1 MSTTVVAVQEDEM
14 PIPFGIMAETGE
26 HLPGITES
34 DLERI
39 DSDAGPVQQRGQEGA
54 QDFLAIS
61 DVDPN
66 DLSQVG
72 WSVLFS
78 KDTPQAVKDALKPL
92 LEHRER
98 QAGRLFKVFDG
109 LSGYQP
115 GDDAR
120 KWVERHGAALA
131 VVDPEQG
138 VPLYVTIV
146 GSPEEIPFE
155 FQYLLDSYWCVGR
168 LNFETV
174 DEYRSYAE
182 QVVAYETGATVPHR
196 KRAGIWTVRNE
207 GDRATGL
214 LHKQV
219 ALPLVNGAATMKP
232 VGQKQGFAIQSMLGD
247 DATKAGLT
255 KLLRG
260 DVEGGPPALLF
271 TGSHGV
277 AFKTSDPQRLQ
288 KQGALLCQ
296 DWPGF
301 GPATADQMFA
311 AEDLPSDAKVHGMIH
326 FLFACYGGGCPKFDD
341 FGTEPGVPPRQL
353 GEAAIVARLPQR
365 MLASGALACVAH
377 VDRAW
382 AYSFQNSRS
391 AAQVQEFRDVM
402 VRVLQGRT
410 IGDSLDTFN
419 LRWAVLSAEL
429 QEQQNLRRAFEGQV
443 TNPMLANRWVA
454 RNDARNYVVIG
465 DPAVRLRVKDMQA

>member
-1 MSTTVVAVQEDEM
+1 MSTTVVAVREDEM
-14 PIPFGIMAETGE
+14 PIPFGIMADTGE
-26 HLPGITES
+26 HLPGITEY
-34 DLERI
+34 DLEHI
-39 DSDAGPVQQRGQEGA
+39 DSDAAPVQHRGEPGA

-78 KDTPQAVKDALKPL
+78 KDTSQEVKDALKPL
-92 LEHRER
+92 LEHREK

-155 FQYLLDSYWCVGR
+155 FQYMLDSYWCVGR

-174 DEYRSYAE
+174 DEYRAYAE
-182 QVVAYETGATVPHR
+182 NVVAYENGNTVPQR
-196 KRAGIWTVRNE
+196 KRAAIWTVRNE

-219 ALPLVNGAATMKP
+219 AMPLVNGSDTMKP
-232 VGQKQGFAIQSMLGD
+232 VGQKQGFTLQPLLD
-247 DATKAGLT
+247 DAATKEGLN
-255 KLLRG
+255 
-260 DVEGGPPALLF
+260 
-271 TGSHGV
+271 
-277 AFKTSDPQRLQ
+277 
-288 KQGALLCQ
+288 
-296 DWPGF
+296 
-301 GPATADQMFA
+301 
-311 AEDLPSDAKVHGMIH
+311 AKVHGMIH

-365 MLASGALACVAH
+365 MLANGALACVAH

-391 AAQVQEFRDVM
+391 APQVQEFRDVM
-402 VRVLQGRT
+402 VRLLQGRT
-410 IGDSLDTFN
+410 IGDSLDMFN

-429 QEQQNLRRAFEGQV
+429 QEQQNLRRAFEEQV
-443 TNPMLANRWVA
+443 TNPMIANRWVA

>member
-1 MSTTVVAVQEDEM
+1 MGTTVVAVHEDEM
-14 PIPFGIMAETGE
+14 PIPFGIMADTGE
-26 HLPGITES
+26 RLPGITEN
-34 DLERI
+34 DLKHI
-39 DSDAGPVQQRGQEGA
+39 DSDAGAVQHRGEPGA

-72 WSVLFS
+72 WAVLFS
-78 KDTPQAVKDALKPL
+78 KDTSQEVKDALKPL
-92 LEHRER
+92 LEHRQK

-109 LSGYQP
+109 VSGYQP

-168 LNFETV
+168 LHFETA

-182 QVVAYETGATVPHR
+182 HVVAYESESKVPHR
-196 KRAGIWTVRNE
+196 KRAAIWTVRND

-219 ALPLVNGAATMKP
+219 AVPLVNGADTMKP
-232 VGQKQGFAIQSMLGD
+232 LGQKQGFILQPLLDEA
-247 DATKAGLT
+247 ATKEDLT

-260 DVEGGPPALLF
+260 EVEGGPPALLF

-277 AFKTSDPQRLQ
+277 AFKTTDPERRE

-301 GPATADQMFA
+301 GSATTEHMFTA
-311 AEDLPSDAKVHGMIH
+311 KDLPSDAKVHGMIH

-341 FGTEPGVPPRQL
+341 FGTEPGVPLRQL

-365 MLASGALACVAH
+365 LLAGGALACVAH

-391 AAQVQEFRDVM
+391 APQVQEFRDVM

-410 IGDSLDTFN
+410 IGDSLDMFN

-429 QEQQNLRRAFEGQV
+429 QEQQNLRRAFESQV

-465 DPAVRLRVKDMQA
+465 DPAVRLRVKEMQD